1 MKLVSIY
8 LHSTKYFVLLSKL
21 LCLRMSVVTILLCI
35 VAGVILFML
44 FMALLGWALDLYADS
59 QRPPYVPPKEWAP
72 TKTLQHTGIQ
82 LFHLPFTP
90 VLDEVIYLENEYDEE
105 ANLFIQENIKMI
117 TEKMKAKGYRFIY
130 LPSLKFSAEKLRSA
144 VEYHYP
150 DGISPDVL
158 ADIEA
163 HTNQGMKSCF
173 LLDYMVKSRNRKN
186 ISSTFIWYNGCRDTF
201 GVPTFIYDGIR
212 FVGTEAL
219 EDPELLMDEVCE
231 ELGNCNDWLGGL
243 CCKRRI
249 EGPEGNFSA
258 ESKQMLEEIR
268 ERLEKIRL
276 NGVSEAIIAE
286 YIRPK
291 VKLSAL
297 RITKELRLFLTDYQ
311 DKEVLMEPL
320 NKAVFILFLR
330 HPEGIVFKELPDYR
344 RELGIIYNAIQKR
357 NNDIDILMAREAYM
371 PMLNDSIRSVTDPLK
386 NSINEK
392 CARIREA
399 FLILM
404 PEVVASNYFVTGT
417 RGMEKCVKLDRS
429 LVTWELNDKEGG
441 EK

>member
-1 MKLVSIY
+1 
-8 LHSTKYFVLLSKL
+8 
-21 LCLRMSVVTILLCI
+21 MSVVTILLCI
-35 VAGVILFML
+35 VAGVVFFML
-44 FMALLGWALDLYADS
+44 FMALLGWTLDLYADS
-59 QRPPYVPPKEWAP
+59 QRPPYIPPKEWAP
-72 TKTLQHTGIQ
+72 TKTLKHTGIQ

-90 VLDEVIYLENEYDEE
+90 VPDEVIYLENGYDEE

-117 TEKMKAKGYRFIY
+117 TEKMMAKGYRFIY
-130 LPSLKFSAEKLRSA
+130 LPSLKFSVEKLRSA
-144 VEYHYP
+144 VAYHYP

-163 HTNQGMKSCF
+163 HTSNVVKSSF

-186 ISSTFIWYNGCRDTF
+186 IRSTFIWYNESRNIF
-201 GVPTFIYDGIR
+201 GVPTYIYDGIQ

-231 ELGNCNDWLGGL
+231 ELGNCNDWIGGL
-243 CCKRRI
+243 CCKRQV
-249 EGPEGNFSA
+249 EGFEGDFSA
-258 ESKQMLEEIR
+258 ESRQMLEEIR

-276 NGVSEAIIAE
+276 NGVSEAVIAE

-291 VKLSAL
+291 VKLSTL
-297 RITKELRLFLTDYQ
+297 RITKDFRLFLTDYQ
-311 DKEVLMEPL
+311 DKEVMMEPL

-357 NNDIDILMAREAYM
+357 NNDIDILVAREAYM
-371 PMLNDSIRSVTDPLK
+371 PMLNASIMSVTDPLK

-399 FLILM
+399 FLLLM
-404 PEVVASNYFVTGT
+404 PEIVACNYFVTGT
-417 RGMEKCVKLDRS
+417 RGMEKCVKLDRG
-429 LVTWELNDKEGG
+429 LVSWELSDKEGG